1 MSLSL
6 ISKLK
11 TLVEEGVSKERIEVC
26 EDAVAEEIEKY
37 IKEDNFYE
45 LPTNEIMKIIGKSEI
60 GDIDIL
66 CELISIMHVNKGED
80 STLLLNV
87 IKREEATLEECIKI
101 LSKFE
106 QCQLCQR
113 TSELFK
119 NDKEFPDMDYEY

>member
-1 MSLSL
+1 MSM

-26 EDAVAEEIEKY
+26 EDAVAEDIEKY
-37 IKEDNFYE
+37 VKEDIFYE
-45 LPTNEIMKIIGKSEI
+45 LPINKILKIIGKSDI
-60 GDIDIL
+60 GDIEVL
-66 CELISIMHVNKGED
+66 CELISRMCVNKGED